1 MVARGTRV
9 RTLVF
14 VGLAAVAF
22 ACLSRSVAAH
32 HSLAAQYD
40 PGRTITLTGKVSK
53 FEWTNPHARF
63 SLDVQDSKGNVVTWD
78 FELASPNTLQRAGWS
93 RATLKEGDQITVE
106 GSSARNG
113 ANVGNARCVT
123 LADGTRLLG
132 RSTQEP
138 N

>member
-1 MVARGTRV
+1 M
-9 RTLVF
+9 RTV
-14 VGLAAVAF
+14 VVIGLAAVA
-22 ACLSRSVAAH
+22 ALSLSQPIAAH

-40 PGRTITLTGKVSK
+40 PGKTITLTGRVGG

-63 SLDVQDSKGNVVTWD
+63 YLYVKDPKGEVVTWN

-93 RATLKEGDQITVE
+93 RTSLKEGDQITVE
-106 GSSARNG
+106 GSIARSG

-123 LADGTRLLG
+123 LADGSRLLG

>member
-1 MVARGTRV
+1 M
-9 RTLVF
+9 RTV
-14 VGLAAVAF
+14 VVIGLAAVA
-22 ACLSRSVAAH
+22 ALWMSQPVAAH

-40 PGRTITLTGKVSK
+40 PERPVTLTGKVSK

-63 SLDVQDSKGNVVTWD
+63 YLDVKDAKGQVVTWN

-93 RATLKEGDQITVE
+93 RTSLKEGDQITVE
-106 GSSARNG
+106 GSIARSG

-123 LADGTRLLG
+123 LGDGSRLLG